1 MEQIDQI
8 IQILERLTE
17 IQDIAQQRLEL
28 LEKLDATGV
37 SVNNFH
43 RGESG
48 IPPVTVRAADGA
60 LFRILQMLHASV
72 QAGWWETSD
81 GKRAKFSQVAEQVLA
96 PMGLKKGNIRVYLT
110 KAYDQKNW
118 SQFIVELE
126 REASRYQRKRK
137 LGQVVRSLTVR
148 KKGHPSSD
156 RWLFFRY
163 KCL

>member
-1 MEQIDQI
+1 MVGNCRRKTRQVQSG
-8 IQILERLTE
+8 RR
-17 IQDIAQQRLEL
+17 A
-28 LEKLDATGV
+28 GV
-37 SVNNFH
+37 
-43 RGESG
+43 G
-48 IPPVTVRAADGA
+48 
-60 LFRILQMLHASV
+60 
-72 QAGWWETSD
+72 SD
-81 GKRAKFSQVAEQVLA
+81 GV
-96 PMGLKKGNIRVYLT
+96 KKGNIRVYLT

-118 SQFIVELE
+118 SQFIVDLE

>member
-28 LEKLDATGV
+28 LEKLDAIGV

-72 QAGWWETSD
+72 QAGWWETAD
-81 GKRAKFSQVAEQVLA
+81 GKRAKFSQLAKQVLA
-96 PMGLKKGNIRVYLT
+96 PMGVTTIYVRQYLAR
-110 KAYDQKNW
+110 AYDQKNW